1 MPTETLTVRFRMP
14 TGPGEVTLEENATV
28 GQLFEAIE
36 KQTEGKV
43 ATIKYGWPTASLTF
57 AADAGTTVDSLKLQR
72 ERLTIVLSEKSEP
85 ESSRPAPEPTSA
97 PLPAAGATPP
107 NELDPPTV
115 RLPTGNDLGKLSRN
129 VPWAPLFLNPC
140 FRLTRL
146 TYTRT
151 VLRVMADD
159 NSCMYTAMMP
169 IIRNSA
175 QERGIDV
182 STAGA
187 LRQVIGQQILS
198 QPEIYNAAILEK
210 APGAYVDNLLN
221 PQSWGGSIELNVLSE
236 LFDIEICIVSVSS
249 GSVIYQGEGQHDRR
263 CAILWSGIHYDRVVE
278 TLFAGAADTGDT
290 EFDVCTW
297 DCATSDHILKGAL
310 EMAAILKENNY
321 AHDSNAAVYSCKQC
335 GWVGQGEKELIKH
348 CQATG
353 HSEIQ
358 TIEDK

>member
-1 MPTETLTVRFRMP
+1 MSATITVRIQMP
-14 TGPGEVTLEENATV
+14 TGPGQVVLEDDATV
-28 GQLFEAIE
+28 EKLVEAIKE
-36 KQTEGKV
+36 KAGGTEIH
-43 ATIKYGWPTASLTF
+43 TIKYGWPSAALKFKKDEDDSVRDKTVKSLN
-57 AADAGTTVDSLKLQR
+57 LHR
-72 ERLTIVLSEKSEP
+72 ERLTVVLAEKSNP
-85 ESSRPAPEPTSA
+85 TPEPASA
-97 PLPAAGATPP
+97 PPQVDGAGPSS
-107 NELDPPTV
+107 NEHDPPTI
-115 RLPTGNDLGKLSRN
+115 RLPTGNDL
-129 VPWAPLFLNPC
+129 
-140 FRLTRL
+140 
-146 TYTRT
+146 

-169 IIRNSA
+169 IIRQSA
-175 QERGIDV
+175 RERGMDV

-198 QPEIYNAAILEK
+198 QPDTYNAAVLEK
-210 APGAYVDNLLN
+210 SPGAYVNNLLN

-236 LFDIEICIVSVSS
+236 LFDIEICVVSVSS
-249 GSVIYQGEGQHDRR
+249 GSVIYQGEGQHERR
-263 CAILWSGIHYDRVVE
+263 CVILWSGIHYDRVVE
-278 TLFAGAADTGDT
+278 TFFAGAADTGDT

-348 CQATG
+348 CKGTG

>member
-1 MPTETLTVRFRMP
+1 MSTGTLTIRFRIP
-14 TGPGEVTLEENATV
+14 TGLGQVTLEEKATV
-28 GQLFEAIE
+28 SQLFEAIE
-36 KQTEGKV
+36 KETRGKI
-43 ATIKYGWPTASLTF
+43 ATIKYGWPTASLTL
-57 AADAGTTVDSLKLQR
+57 AADATTTVDSLKLQK
-72 ERLTIVLSEKSEP
+72 ERLTIVMAEKSEP
-85 ESSRPAPEPTSA
+85 EPPQAAPAPAFALP
-97 PLPAAGATPP
+97 PAAGKGPP
-107 NELDPPTV
+107 NEQDPPTV
-115 RLPTGNDLGKLSRN
+115 RLPTGNDL
-129 VPWAPLFLNPC
+129 
-140 FRLTRL
+140 
-146 TYTRT
+146 

-198 QPEIYNAAILEK
+198 QPDTYTALVLEK
-210 APGAYVDNLLN
+210 APSAYVNNLLN

-249 GSVIYQGEGQHDRR
+249 GSVIYQGEGQHERR
-263 CAILWSGIHYDRVVE
+263 CVILWSGIHYDRVVE
-278 TLFAGAADTGDT
+278 TLFSGAADTGDT

-321 AHDSNAAVYSCKQC
+321 AHDSNAAVYSCSQC

-348 CQATG
+348 CKATG

>member
-1 MPTETLTVRFRMP
+1 MSTGTLTIRFRIP
-14 TGPGEVTLEENATV
+14 TGLGQVTLEENATV
-28 GQLFEAIE
+28 SQLFEAIE
-36 KQTEGKV
+36 KETGGKI
-43 ATIKYGWPTASLTF
+43 ATIKYGWPTASLTL
-57 AADAGTTVDSLKLQR
+57 AADAATTVDSLKLQK
-72 ERLTIVLSEKSEP
+72 ERLTIVMAEKSEP
-85 ESSRPAPEPTSA
+85 EPPQAAPRACFRAAASSRQ
-97 PLPAAGATPP
+97 GPP
-107 NELDPPTV
+107 NEQDPPTV
-115 RLPTGNDLGKLSRN
+115 RLPTGNDL
-129 VPWAPLFLNPC
+129 
-140 FRLTRL
+140 
-146 TYTRT
+146 

-198 QPEIYNAAILEK
+198 QPDTYTALVLEK
-210 APGAYVDNLLN
+210 APSAYVNNLLN

-249 GSVIYQGEGQHDRR
+249 GSVIYQGEGQHERR
-263 CAILWSGIHYDRVVE
+263 CVILWSGIHYDRVVE
-278 TLFAGAADTGDT
+278 TLFSGAADTGDT

-321 AHDSNAAVYSCKQC
+321 AHDSNAAVYSCSQC

-348 CQATG
+348 CKATG

>member
-1 MPTETLTVRFRMP
+1 MPTTITVRIQMP
-14 TGPGEVTLEENATV
+14 TGPSQVVLEDDATV
-28 GQLFEAIE
+28 EQLVQAIKEKAEGQEI
-36 KQTEGKV
+36 
-43 ATIKYGWPTASLTF
+43 ATIKYGWPPAALKFKQDEDDTARHKTVQSLN
-57 AADAGTTVDSLKLQR
+57 LHK
-72 ERLTIVLSEKSEP
+72 ERLTVVLSAKNPNLPPSLLP
-85 ESSRPAPEPTSA
+85 RRCRFSIRSS
-97 PLPAAGATPP
+97 
-107 NELDPPTV
+107 V
-115 RLPTGNDLGKLSRN
+115 
-129 VPWAPLFLNPC
+129 
-140 FRLTRL
+140 LTRS
-146 TYTRT
+146 TRFRA

-169 IIRNSA
+169 IISQSA
-175 QERGIDV
+175 QERGMDV

-198 QPEIYNAAILEK
+198 QPDVYNAAVLEK
-210 APGAYVDNLLN
+210 APGAYVANLLN

-249 GSVIYQGEGQHDRR
+249 GSIISMGEGQHERR
-263 CAILWSGIHYDRVVE
+263 CVVLWSGIHYDRIVE
-278 TLFAGAADTGDT
+278 MFFAGAADTGDT

-297 DCATSDHILKGAL
+297 ECATSDHILQGAL

-335 GWVGQGEKELIKH
+335 GWVGQGEKELVKH
-348 CQATG
+348 CQATS

>member
-85 ESSRPAPEPTSA
+85 ESGRN
-97 PLPAAGATPP
+97 PP
-107 NELDPPTV
+107 NEHDPPTV
-115 RLPTGNDLGKLSRN
+115 RLPTGNDL
-129 VPWAPLFLNPC
+129 
-140 FRLTRL
+140 
-146 TYTRT
+146 

-198 QPEIYNAAILEK
+198 QPEIYNAAVLEK

>member
-1 MPTETLTVRFRMP
+1 MPTITVRIQMP
-14 TGPGEVTLEENATV
+14 TGPGQIALDEDATV
-28 GQLFEAIE
+28 GQLAEAIKE
-36 KQTEGKV
+36 KAEGQEI
-43 ATIKYGWPTASLTF
+43 ASIKYGWPSAALKFRKDDDDSVMEKTVKSLN
-57 AADAGTTVDSLKLQR
+57 LHR
-72 ERLTIVLSEKSEP
+72 ERLTVVLAEKYE
-85 ESSRPAPEPTSA
+85 PAPEPASA
-97 PLPAAGATPP
+97 PPQVDGP
-107 NELDPPTV
+107 NEHDPPTV
-115 RLPTGNDLGKLSRN
+115 RLPTGNDL
-129 VPWAPLFLNPC
+129 
-140 FRLTRL
+140 
-146 TYTRT
+146 

-175 QERGIDV
+175 LERGIDV

-198 QPEIYNAAILEK
+198 QPDTYNSAVLEK
-210 APGAYVDNLLN
+210 SPGAYVNNLLN

-236 LFDIEICIVSVSS
+236 LFDIEICVVSVSN
-249 GSVIYQGEGQHDRR
+249 GSVIYTGQGQHERR
-263 CAILWSGIHYDRVVE
+263 CVILWSGIHYDRVVE
-278 TLFAGAADTGDT
+278 TLFGGAADTGDT

-310 EMAAILKENNY
+310 EMAAILKESNY
-321 AHDSNAAVYSCKQC
+321 AHDSNAAVYSCQQC

-348 CQATG
+348 CQATS

>member
-1 MPTETLTVRFRMP
+1 
-14 TGPGEVTLEENATV
+14 
-28 GQLFEAIE
+28 
-36 KQTEGKV
+36 
-43 ATIKYGWPTASLTF
+43 
-57 AADAGTTVDSLKLQR
+57 
-72 ERLTIVLSEKSEP
+72 
-85 ESSRPAPEPTSA
+85 
-97 PLPAAGATPP
+97 
-107 NELDPPTV
+107 
-115 RLPTGNDLGKLSRN
+115 
-129 VPWAPLFLNPC
+129 
-140 FRLTRL
+140 
-146 TYTRT
+146 
-151 VLRVMADD
+151 MADD

-198 QPEIYNAAILEK
+198 QPDTYTALVLEK
-210 APGAYVDNLLN
+210 APSAYVNNLLN

-249 GSVIYQGEGQHDRR
+249 GSVIYQGEGQHERR
-263 CAILWSGIHYDRVVE
+263 CVILWSGIHYDRVVE
-278 TLFAGAADTGDT
+278 TLFSGAADTGDT

-321 AHDSNAAVYSCKQC
+321 AHDSNAAVYSCSQC

-348 CQATG
+348 CKATG